1 MISVILR
8 NKLFLVSLC
17 AIYPNYNIQHRLVF
31 QQILIFSHKK
41 TFGCGFQMA
50 FSRLFKNFFFSREKS
65 RGKVKYYIALVEH

>member
-17 AIYPNYNIQHRLVF
+17 AIYPNYNIQHHLVF

-50 FSRLFKNFFFSREKS
+50 FSRLLKIFFSQEKS
-65 RGKVKYYIALVEH
+65 RGKVKYCIALVEH